1 MKNPRD
7 IVKNLLN
14 DQNPEDEIC
23 AYDAQ
28 NWRVSSASVATSESP
43 IRAENCNSETVFNI
57 ASISKTFAAATI
69 LKMTEDERFAHLFSS
84 EVENKIDTP
93 IQNFIPYLKSRYPDS
108 DYIQTG
114 LEAEKNFDE
123 ITIAH
128 LLNHSSGIGEFD
140 RDDFRKLAFESPES
154 LAREPDGKFF
164 TVARKIYNEGENKPE
179 FGKYFYSDLG
189 YELLGMIIAATS
201 SQALGRKATCG
212 ETIKELIIRPLG
224 LEHSFT
230 QDEMTYDEDG
240 KVKVV
245 DRPDIEVAQGY
256 DSNDGKAH
264 PSLVFRRCI
273 ATSGIYSTPSD
284 ICKFADAFFSNKKRV
299 EGGLFDNPKTIEMRD
314 SRPVITKKDEFY
326 AAGYEAYQD
335 RDGSL
340 VKLHGAFTQGFF
352 GWMGY
357 KNGQSACCLV
367 SCVNNSIAPT
377 PEITNSAVTE
387 LRTKTLG
394 KGK

>member
-7 IVKNLLN
+7 IVKKLLSGQSA
-14 DQNPEDEIC
+14 DDVIS
-23 AYDAQ
+23 AYDSE
-28 NWRVSSASVATSESP
+28 NWQVSSASVATSESP
-43 IRAENCNSETVFNI
+43 LRADNCNPETVFNI
-57 ASISKTFAAATI
+57 ASISKTFTAATI
-69 LKMTEDERFAHLFSS
+69 LKMTEDERFSS
-84 EVENKIDTP
+84 FFLPLGIDTP
-93 IQNFIPYLKSRYPDS
+93 IRNFIPFLKVRYPDS
-108 DYIQTG
+108 EYIQTG

-179 FGKYFYSDLG
+179 FGKYFYSNLG

-284 ICKFADAFFSNKKRV
+284 ICKFADAFFSNKTRC
-299 EGGLFDNPKTIEMRD
+299 R
-314 SRPVITKKDEFY
+314 
-326 AAGYEAYQD
+326 
-335 RDGSL
+335 
-340 VKLHGAFTQGFF
+340 
-352 GWMGY
+352 
-357 KNGQSACCLV
+357 
-367 SCVNNSIAPT
+367 
-377 PEITNSAVTE
+377 
-387 LRTKTLG
+387 
-394 KGK
+394 

>member
-7 IVKNLLN
+7 IVKKLLSG
-14 DQNPEDEIC
+14 QNSEDEIC
-23 AYDAQ
+23 AYEPKD
-28 NWRVSSASVATSESP
+28 WLVSSASVATSEAQL
-43 IRAENCNSETVFNI
+43 RAENCKSGTVFNI
-57 ASISKTFAAATI
+57 ASISKTFTAATI
-69 LKMTEDERFAHLFSS
+69 LKMTEDERFSS
-84 EVENKIDTP
+84 FFLPLGIDTP
-93 IQNFIPYLKSRYPDS
+93 IRNFIPFLKVRYPDS
-108 DYIQTG
+108 EYIKTG
-114 LEAEKNFDE
+114 LEVEKNFDE

-140 RDDFRKLAFESPES
+140 SNDFRRLAFESHES
-154 LAREPDGKFF
+154 LAKEPDGKFF

-179 FGKYFYSDLG
+179 FGIYFYSNLG

-201 SQALGRKATCG
+201 SGAFDRKATCG
-212 ETIKELIIRPLG
+212 ETIKELIIKPLG
-224 LEHSFT
+224 LEHSFV
-230 QDEMTYDEDG
+230 QDEMIFEGDI
-240 KVKVV
+240 VKVAT
-245 DRPDIEVAQGY
+245 RPGIEVAQGY

-284 ICKFADAFFSNKKRV
+284 ICKFADAFFSNKTRV
-299 EGGLFDNPKTIEMRD
+299 EGGLFDKQRTIEMRD
-314 SRPVITKKDEFY
+314 SRPVLTKKDEFY
-326 AAGYEAYQD
+326 AAGYEVYQD

-357 KNGQSACCLV
+357 KNGRSACCLV
-367 SCVNNSIAPT
+367 SCVNKSIAPT
-377 PEITNSAVTE
+377 TEITNSTATE
-387 LRTKTLG
+387 FHAETFG

>member
-7 IVKNLLN
+7 IVKKLLSGQSA
-14 DQNPEDEIC
+14 DDVIS
-23 AYDAQ
+23 AYDSE
-28 NWRVSSASVATSESP
+28 NWQVSSASVATSESP
-43 IRAENCNSETVFNI
+43 LRADNCNPETVFNI
-57 ASISKTFAAATI
+57 ASISKTFTAATI
-69 LKMTEDERFAHLFSS
+69 LKMAEDERFSS
-84 EVENKIDTP
+84 FFLPLGIDTP
-93 IQNFIPYLKSRYPDS
+93 IRNFIPFLKVRYPDS
-108 DYIQTG
+108 EYIQTG

-140 RDDFRKLAFESPES
+140 RDDFRKLAFESHES

-179 FGKYFYSDLG
+179 FGKYFYSNLG
-189 YELLGMIIAATS
+189 YELLGMIISATS

-240 KVKVV
+240 KVKVA

-284 ICKFADAFFSNKKRV
+284 ICKFADAFFSNKTRV
-299 EGGLFDNPKTIEMRD
+299 EGGLFDNPKMRD

-335 RDGSL
+335 KDGSL

-357 KNGQSACCLV
+357 KNGRSACCLV
-367 SCVNNSIAPT
+367 SCVNKSIAPT
-377 PEITNSAVTE
+377 TEIRNSMATE
-387 LRTKTLG
+387 FHAETFE

>member
-7 IVKNLLN
+7 IVKKLLSGQSA
-14 DQNPEDEIC
+14 DDVIS
-23 AYDAQ
+23 AYDSE
-28 NWRVSSASVATSESP
+28 NWQVSSASVATSESP
-43 IRAENCNSETVFNI
+43 LRADNCNPETVFNI
-57 ASISKTFAAATI
+57 ASISKTFTAATI
-69 LKMTEDERFAHLFSS
+69 LKMTEDERFSS
-84 EVENKIDTP
+84 FFLPLGIDTP
-93 IQNFIPYLKSRYPDS
+93 IRNFIPFLKVRYPDS
-108 DYIQTG
+108 EYIQTG

-140 RDDFRKLAFESPES
+140 RDDFRKLAFESHES

-179 FGKYFYSDLG
+179 FGKYFYSNLG
-189 YELLGMIIAATS
+189 YELLGMIISATS

-240 KVKVV
+240 KVKVA

-284 ICKFADAFFSNKKRV
+284 ICKFADAFFSNKTRV

-357 KNGQSACCLV
+357 KNGRSACCLV
-367 SCVNNSIAPT
+367 SCVNKSIAPT
-377 PEITNSAVTE
+377 TEIRNSTATE
-387 LRTKTLG
+387 FHAETFE